1 MHPHGIGWSPE
12 GWIKGGNEMF
22 FIPPKKGDKT
32 DNTYLARLELICIM
46 WFTVEYALRLAGAPE
61 KWNFLKGLEIS
72 E

>member
-1 MHPHGIGWSPE
+1 MGLVGPLKVGL
-12 GWIKGGNEMF
+12 KVEMKCF
-22 FIPPKKGDKT
+22 SFPKKGDKT

>member
-1 MHPHGIGWSPE
+1 MLAPHRVDI
-12 GWIKGGNEMF
+12 NMEMKCF
-22 FIPPKKGDKT
+22 LFPKKGDKK
-32 DNTYLARLELICIM
+32 DNEYLAMLELICIM

>member
-1 MHPHGIGWSPE
+1 MAPQRVES
-12 GWIKGGNEMF
+12 NVEMKCF
-22 FIPPKKGDKT
+22 LFLKKGDKK
-32 DNTYLARLELICIM
+32 DNEYLAMLELICIM

>member
-1 MHPHGIGWSPE
+1 MAPQRVE
-12 GWIKGGNEMF
+12 LNVEMNCF
-22 FIPPKKGDKT
+22 LFLKKGDKK
-32 DNTYLARLELICIM
+32 DNEYLAMLELICIM